1 MRGLRVKD
9 GMRFAGDEGAVR
21 REARGLATAEAGAEG
36 VAFTGLEDREEDPDA
51 PFERNDAARE
61 TPVLGVR

>member
-1 MRGLRVKD
+1 
-9 GMRFAGDEGAVR
+9 MRFAGDEGAVR
-21 REARGLATAEAGAEG
+21 REARELAIAEAEVEAEAEG

-51 PFERNDAARE
+51 PFERSDAARE